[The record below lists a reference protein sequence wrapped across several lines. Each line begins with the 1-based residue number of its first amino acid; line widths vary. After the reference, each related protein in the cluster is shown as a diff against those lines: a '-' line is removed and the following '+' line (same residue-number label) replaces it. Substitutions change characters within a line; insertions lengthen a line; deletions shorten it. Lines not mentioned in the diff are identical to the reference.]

1 MPAEEGRCTAYAHIR
16 RFKLRC
22 RAGCRARI
30 CCSDRGGWAH
40 LPQNLQLSPRRKLC
54 RADAGYLSG
63 PPARLQLSTVLGLER
78 EQVSAATAGGGVK
91 GWGCFFRLILSQR
104 GTLLRQQLDVLLSAP
119 SRAFLPRRGA
129 TFYPLSPLLPL
140 PTSDLLFCL
149 LSVSSALSPFPYFL
163 PLTNSGEH
171 LIRLLL
177 DAFHFVVLF
186 CRCEPCSFVWPPYCC
201 RLLCSLDVVRRR
213 PFHKQSQLFQ
223 RSVSPS
229 RSRSL
234 CVFVL
239 CTLARISSEQNF
251 TLSRRLS
258 RDPK

>member
-129 TFYPLSPLLPL
+129 TFYPLPPLLPTHFLSASTSPTPSQQEYDELHRLRFASPRSAGRASEPRL
-140 PTSDLLFCL
+140 PSCLAIATSLSCHKPGTRHRTLL
-149 LSVSSALSPFPYFL
+149 
-163 PLTNSGEH
+163 
-171 LIRLLL
+171 
-177 DAFHFVVLF
+177 
-186 CRCEPCSFVWPPYCC
+186 
-201 RLLCSLDVVRRR
+201 
-213 PFHKQSQLFQ
+213 
-223 RSVSPS
+223 
-229 RSRSL
+229 
-234 CVFVL
+234 
-239 CTLARISSEQNF
+239 
-251 TLSRRLS
+251 
-258 RDPK
+258 